1 MGAGQGFE
9 RGVQMVGSFL
19 MPALQHRM
27 QQKRYDA
34 DRAVDQQRY
43 NQQNERYD
51 KRLSQM
57 DKQYYDQLAM
67 QQKFMEV
74 MYGNGGG
81 DGGANMLQ
89 PQTAPQPQ
97 APTPYQ
103 VTRPASQAELL
114 AGQFT
119 HPNPGYQEQAD
130 EPAPQWTHPNPP
142 SPAEA
147 LSIRQPTPTMMSTH
161 VKPIV
166 SSYRGPSPSSTP
178 FSAAS
183 SNPHTEQR
191 TLSAPKDPSM
201 VMKKMPEVTHQQPDM
216 RQVGATTRLPPM
228 SMMRPPSV
236 RRGF

>member
-9 RGVQMVGSFL
+9 RGMQGISNMIL
-19 MPALQHRM
+19 PAMQARM
-27 QQKRYDA
+27 Q
-34 DRAVDQQRY
+34 
-43 NQQNERYD
+43 NQRYD
-51 KRLSQM
+51 KQM
-57 DKQYYDQLAM
+57 TQRDKQYYDRLAM

-74 MYGNGGG
+74 MYGTGGNESMA
-81 DGGANMLQ
+81 DMLH
-89 PQTAPQPQ
+89 PQTAPPPQ
-97 APTPYQ
+97 APTPTPYQ
-103 VTRPASQAELL
+103 VTRPYSPAELL
-114 AGQFT
+114 AGQSFT

-147 LSIRQPTPTMMSTH
+147 LTVKQAAPTLMSTH
-161 VKPIV
+161 AKPMV
-166 SSYRGPSPSSTP
+166 SSFRGPSPSSTP
-178 FSAAS
+178 FSTAS

-201 VMKKMPEVTHQQPDM
+201 VMKKMPNVTHQQPDM